1 VSVTRSDTGVGR
13 ADQRIR
19 DDVGECLLIVGHV
32 VARLGEEHLKA
43 FAVLITAVEL
53 QRKVQAIKRIR
64 EITGVC
70 LAQGKTMAEQLPST
84 VVDSLYRWQ
93 ARFLAARL
101 RDIGMTVEVVEDS
114 SHRPHLQP
122 FRKLK
127 F

>member
-1 VSVTRSDTGVGR
+1 MPADCWTCCRAAGR
-13 ADQRIR
+13 K
-19 DDVGECLLIVGHV
+19 
-32 VARLGEEHLKA
+32 HLKA

-64 EITGVC
+64 EITGVG

-93 ARFLAARL
+93 ARFLAAWL

>member
-1 VSVTRSDTGVGR
+1 VRD
-13 ADQRIR
+13 ADRWK
-19 DDVGECLLIVGHV
+19 
-32 VARLGEEHLKA
+32 VAPLGEEYLKA
-43 FAVLITAVEL
+43 FAVLITAVEV

-64 EITGVC
+64 EITGVG

-122 FRKLK
+122 FQKLK

>member
-1 VSVTRSDTGVGR
+1 MITLSKSLAKRLLVTYSP
-13 ADQRIR
+13 IR
-19 DDVGECLLIVGHV
+19 TL
-32 VARLGEEHLKA
+32 A
-43 FAVLITAVEL
+43 EL
-53 QRKVQAIKRIR
+53 
-64 EITGVC
+64 
-70 LAQGKTMAEQLPST
+70 LPST

-93 ARFLAARL
+93 ARFLAAWL